1 MSKESNSSEVLSAR
15 DGKTKSRCAARTSEV
30 NNLQS
35 QHLHMQRPKVPQLSP
50 LQTPRSRCEEASR
63 EILDRGCAP
72 ANFTF
77 VSASSI
83 GASWPGADYMEP
95 ADGSITDGDDYAWS
109 ANPEILAG
117 GGGWCSLDFSSLSLL
132 GKCTRLD
139 QESDD
144 GSSAADA
151 EEIQQQ
157 FFPSFDGHES
167 DDEKQVDAFVTHLQK
182 RADKFEQAAA
192 ILRAQ
197 VPRRNKLWMSSVVNG
212 DIGRDVSQMVT
223 DIHRFER
230 TSRVRDTTWAKN
242 RDKEGR
248 RQMQNTIGYQI
259 PLEID

>member
-35 QHLHMQRPKVPQLSP
+35 QHPALVP
-50 LQTPRSRCEEASR
+50 
-63 EILDRGCAP
+63 RGQ
-72 ANFTF
+72 
-77 VSASSI
+77 
-83 GASWPGADYMEP
+83 GQADYMEP
-95 ADGSITDGDDYAWS
+95 ADGSITDGDDHAWS